1 MKTKGIDEM
10 SSRKGSSYER
20 EVCTLLSRWWSEG
33 KRDDIFWRSSGSGA
47 RATVRGKKNQK
58 TAGQCGDVC
67 ATDPCGEPLI
77 DLLTVEIKR
86 GYSSFSFQ
94 DLIDR
99 QEASA
104 LQWWEKAVEQA
115 IMSHELAGSFA
126 WLLIVRRDR
135 RVPLVF
141 MPWFLSK
148 TLIEIGVEVP
158 DDVPEVQMRVEVRD
172 EEKLGDWHTIVG
184 MLLVDFLRIVRPE
197 HVKKLAKIA

>member
-1 MKTKGIDEM
+1 M

-20 EVCTLLSRWWSEG
+20 EVCTLLSNWWCGRE
-33 KRDDIFWRSSGSGA
+33 DVFWRSSGSGA
-47 RATVRGKKNQK
+47 RATVRGKKNRK
-58 TAGQCGDVC
+58 TAGQHGDVC

-77 DLLTVEIKR
+77 DLLTIEIKR

-99 QEASA
+99 QETSA
-104 LQWWEKAVEQA
+104 LQWWEKTVEQA

-141 MPWFLSK
+141 MPWVLRR
-148 TLIEIGVEVP
+148 TLTEVGVEVL

-172 EEKLGDWHTIVG
+172 EKKLGDWHTITG
-184 MLLVDFLRIVRPE
+184 MLLTDFLRIVKPE